1 MEPLLQHEQI
11 EGVTRIRINRESAL
25 NALTPEMLQ
34 DLRGMLENL
43 DRDPGVRVVILTG
56 QKKAFSV
63 GADIKGRVA
72 EYDTGAFRDPLGDII
87 RDLFGFIGK
96 MSKPVMA
103 ALAGYVLGGGLELA
117 LACDVRMADAS
128 ARFGFP
134 EANVGSLP
142 GAGGTQRLPRLVG
155 PSRAMS
161 LMFSGQRIDA
171 AEAFNWG
178 LVDRLVEVGQLEQES
193 LAWAQ
198 TMAQKAPLSLAYI
211 KQLVYLAGS
220 TDLTTGLQ
228 VEADCHAILRKSKDR
243 EEGMRAFVEKRP
255 PHFIGQ

>member
-1 MEPLLQHEQI
+1 MEELLQLERT
-11 EGVTRIRINRESAL
+11 EYVARIRINRESAL

-34 DLRGMLENL
+34 ELRHLMENL
-43 DRDPGVRVVILTG
+43 DQDQGVRAVILAG

-72 EYDTGAFRDPLGDII
+72 EYETGALRDPLGEII
-87 RDLFGFIGK
+87 RGLFGFIES
-96 MSKPVMA
+96 MSKPVIA

-117 LACDVRMADAS
+117 LACDIRIADS
-128 ARFGFP
+128 TARLGFP

-155 PSRAMS
+155 PSRAMT
-161 LMFSGQRIDA
+161 LMFTGERIDA
-171 AEAFNWG
+171 EQALAWG
-178 LVDRLVEVGQLEQES
+178 LLDRVVEAGQLDAES
-193 LAWAQ
+193 VAWAKLI
-198 TMAQKAPLSLAYI
+198 AQRAPLSLAYI
-211 KQLVYLAGS
+211 KQLVHLAGS
-220 TDLTTGLQ
+220 TDIATGLQ

-255 PHFIGQ
+255 PRFTGQ